1 MVFQNS
7 SRVSENKKPVVMII
21 INACDKRPSLDW
33 WSWLGLTI
41 WLSLLIDNWLDEG
54 GLKGSIRWIYK
65 INVFLRTQNSF
76 YTSKRWAS
84 RSYSHLQNS
93 VPVRTFYIKVYKFIC
108 SMFATSPAPTPPV
121 IREGF
126 LHKRVF
132 VLSFQSRSVPLYV
145 KTYAGR
151 IFTEFWIF
159 PDFWAPSYQQRL
171 YQDTEKQNFI
181 KISNIKNS
189 DLIWTFF
196 I

>member
-126 LHKRVF
+126 LHKSVCSI
-132 VLSFQSRSVPLYV
+132 LSV
-145 KTYAGR
+145 KKCTSLCKDICR
-151 IFTEFWIF
+151 
-159 PDFWAPSYQQRL
+159 PDFYRILDFPWFLGSKLPA
-171 YQDTEKQNFI
+171 EV
-181 KISNIKNS
+181 ISGYRKTKFHKNK
-189 DLIWTFF
+189 
-196 I
+196 